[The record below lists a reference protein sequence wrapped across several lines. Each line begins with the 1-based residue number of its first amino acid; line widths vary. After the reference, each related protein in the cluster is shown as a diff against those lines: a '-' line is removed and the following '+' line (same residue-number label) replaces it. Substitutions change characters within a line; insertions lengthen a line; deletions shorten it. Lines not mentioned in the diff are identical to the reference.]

1 MTQPNMPKL
10 GKQKLQK
17 FQWSVWFPY
26 PSSWLKAFI
35 LAVFLRVIIFFVEIT
50 GKVGYRIADFAN
62 SIELLVVFIILSL
75 LSPIPV
81 ITFTHHILHL
91 FLARFLPAIQTREIG
106 KPHGLI
112 PGIISWWEGLYGWLV
127 IVISTLLAFLIFTL
141 LLPFFNLSFAKYPE
155 NYTPFEE
162 NIIVIFI
169 ITWLI
174 KAALIYQLEYLVKQ
188 RFISVYFN
196 INQTDKSQ
204 IELNSTLDI
213 DAEFNQLRGEMGLH
227 KMKSKPYPLSENMGL
242 KNKEKPKK
250 LFKKAPIIIWMIIV
264 AVGIYLLAKLPNIPK
279 SIPLFIV
286 DNKKVQVPSPTSLIT
301 PSPVNITPTLKLK
314 TETFR
319 EGVNKAISAANFT
332 QSAKS
337 QDEWKTVESEWQEA
351 ITLMNAVPSNSP
363 NYAVAQQK
371 IVEYQRNLSYA
382 KKNAVGGK

>member
-1 MTQPNMPKL
+1 
-10 GKQKLQK
+10 
-17 FQWSVWFPY
+17 
-26 PSSWLKAFI
+26 
-35 LAVFLRVIIFFVEIT
+35 
-50 GKVGYRIADFAN
+50 
-62 SIELLVVFIILSL
+62 
-75 LSPIPV
+75 
-81 ITFTHHILHL
+81 
-91 FLARFLPAIQTREIG
+91 
-106 KPHGLI
+106 
-112 PGIISWWEGLYGWLV
+112 
-127 IVISTLLAFLIFTL
+127 
-141 LLPFFNLSFAKYPE
+141 
-155 NYTPFEE
+155 
-162 NIIVIFI
+162 
-169 ITWLI
+169 
-174 KAALIYQLEYLVKQ
+174 
-188 RFISVYFN
+188 
-196 INQTDKSQ
+196 
-204 IELNSTLDI
+204 
-213 DAEFNQLRGEMGLH
+213 
-227 KMKSKPYPLSENMGL
+227 MGL

-264 AVGIYLLAKLPNIPK
+264 AVGISLLAKLSNIPK

-382 KKNAVGGK
+382 KKNAVGDK